1 MPERTMDFHTLD
13 RLRRDHPAWRLLG
26 AQHAPLIVSVLDRY
40 FVEPNVRT
48 MPRAELVARVEDDL
62 FRLREE
68 LGDDVFPRPAAHY
81 LDEWAS
87 DDKGWLRKYYPAG
100 TDEPHYDITPATE
113 KVIGWLAGLQERHF
127 IGTESRLLTVFELL
141 RQMMEGTELDP
152 EARIAE
158 LEKRRAEID
167 AEIGKIRGGQLDI
180 MDPTQVKERFLQM
193 AATARGLLADFR
205 DVEQNFRELD
215 RSVRERIAVWDESRG
230 ALLDSIFDERDAIE
244 NSDQGKSFNAF
255 WDFLM
260 SPDRQEELTA
270 LLRSVMELDAVRSL
284 SPPADPRLARIHYD
298 WLEAGEVAQRTV
310 ARLSQQLRRYLDDQ
324 AWLENRRIMQL
335 IRSIEQHALAI
346 RHDFPA
352 GPEMAIDE
360 AAPDIDLPMERPLFS
375 PAFKPV
381 LGGDVVLAGDE
392 DIPADALFE
401 QVYVD
406 REQLRSNVR
415 RMLQSRDQVS
425 LVDVIDEHPLERGL
439 AELVGYL
446 SIAAD
451 DGNALMDEKRR
462 ETVGW
467 TDDAGVARRA
477 TLPVVV
483 FVRPVE
489 NSVDAAATMVS

>member
-1 MPERTMDFHTLD
+1 MTDRTMDFHALE

-26 AQHAPLIVSVLDRY
+26 AQHAPLIVSVLHRY

-48 MPRAELVARVEDDL
+48 MPRDELVSHVEDDL
-62 FRLREE
+62 FHLREQ
-68 LGDDVFPRPAAHY
+68 LGDDAFPRPAAHY

-87 DDKGWLRKYYPAG
+87 DDKGWLRKYYPTG

-113 KVIGWLAGLQERHF
+113 KVIGWLAALQERHF

-180 MDPTQVKERFLQM
+180 MDHTQVKERFLQM
-193 AATARGLLADFR
+193 ATTARGLLADFR

-230 ALLDSIFDERDAIE
+230 ALLESIFDERDAIE

-260 SPDRQEELTA
+260 SPERQEELTS

-284 SPPADPRLARIHYD
+284 SPPPDARLARIHYD

-346 RHDFPA
+346 RHNFPD
-352 GPEMAIDE
+352 GPAMEIDE
-360 AAPDIDLPMERPLFS
+360 AAPDIDLPMERPLYS
-375 PAFKPV
+375 PPFKPV
-381 LGGDVVLAGDE
+381 LGGDLVLAGDE

-406 REQLRSNVR
+406 REQLRANVR
-415 RMLQSRDQVS
+415 RMLQKREQVS
-425 LVDVIDEHPLERGL
+425 LMDVIDEHPLERGL

-446 SIAAD
+446 SIATD
-451 DGNALMDEKRR
+451 DPNALMDDERR

-467 TDDAGVARRA
+467 TDDSGVNRRA
-477 TLPVVV
+477 ELPRVI
-483 FVRPVE
+483 FVRSLTDPAE
-489 NSVDAAATMVS
+489 QRAGMVS

>member
-1 MPERTMDFHTLD
+1 MDYHTLD
-13 RLRRDHPAWRLLG
+13 HLRRDHPAWRLLA
-26 AQHAPLIVSVLDRY
+26 AQHAPLIVSVLHRH

-48 MPRAELVARVEDDL
+48 MPRDELVEHVEDDL
-62 FRLREE
+62 FHLREE
-68 LGDDVFPRPAAHY
+68 LGDDVFPRSAANY

-141 RQMMEGTELDP
+141 RQMLEGTELDP
-152 EARIAE
+152 DARIAE
-158 LEKRRAEID
+158 LERRRAEID

-180 MDPTQVKERFLQM
+180 MDATQVKERFLQM
-193 AATARGLLADFR
+193 SATARGLLADFR

-260 SPDRQEELTA
+260 SPERQEELTS
-270 LLRSVMELDAVRSL
+270 LLRSVMDLDAVRSL
-284 SPPADPRLARIHYD
+284 SPPPDPRLSRIHYD

-310 ARLSQQLRRYLDDQ
+310 ARLSRQLRRYLDDQ

-335 IRSIEQHALAI
+335 IRSVEQQALAI

-352 GPEMAIDE
+352 GPAMEIDQ

-375 PAFKPV
+375 PSFKPV

-392 DIPADALFE
+392 DIPADALFD
-401 QVYVD
+401 QIYVD
-406 REQLRSNVR
+406 REKLRSNVR
-415 RMLQSRDQVS
+415 RMLQNRRQIS
-425 LVDVIDEHPLERGL
+425 LMDVIDECPLEHGL

-451 DGNALMDEKRR
+451 DGNALIDEERR
-462 ETVGW
+462 ESVAW
-467 TDDAGVARRA
+467 TDDAGVSRRA
-477 TLPVVV
+477 ELPRVL
-483 FVRPVE
+483 FVRSAE
-489 NSVDAAATMVS
+489 GLVDPAAAMSS